1 MLCYTTYPS
10 PVGTLTLAADETGQ
24 ALAGLWLEGQKYFP
38 ACLER
43 QAVCGGFPILDRAK
57 KWLDRYFAG
66 ERPESGELP
75 LVFRG
80 SEFQQ
85 AVWEEL
91 RRIPYGE
98 TVTYGDL
105 AAALAR
111 QGRRTSARAV
121 GGAVGRNPISIIV
134 PCHRVAGAGGGLTG
148 YAGGLERKTWLLRHE
163 GV

>member
-43 QAVCGGFPILDRAK
+43 QAVCGGVPILDRAK

-98 TVTYGDL
+98 TVLRPGGGRRGGAQPNLHHRPLPPGGGRRRPTDRLRRRPGAQDL
-105 AAALAR
+105 APAPR
-111 QGRRTSARAV
+111 GRLIR
-121 GGAVGRNPISIIV
+121 
-134 PCHRVAGAGGGLTG
+134 
-148 YAGGLERKTWLLRHE
+148 
-163 GV
+163 